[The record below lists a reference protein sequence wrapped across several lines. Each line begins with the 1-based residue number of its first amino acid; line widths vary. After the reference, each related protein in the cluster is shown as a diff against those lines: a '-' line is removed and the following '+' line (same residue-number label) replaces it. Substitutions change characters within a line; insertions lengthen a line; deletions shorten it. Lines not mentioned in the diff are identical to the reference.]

1 MKKED
6 QCMTVEEK
14 SIIESNTKHVTVV
27 KSTIFLTN
35 IEERYSSESYG
46 KDFIFVNQPFF
57 LTNILKKTPMVRAMT
72 SAFYLFTNN
81 NFPNKRLVGGLIP
94 ISFCQ
99 LLTIYINISDIHV

>member
-99 LLTIYINISDIHV
+99 LLTIYINISGIHV